1 MRAVVRAPGVNVLI
15 GSGGEGRILTLKPG
29 HLLHVREGRPWLRV
43 QVDGSVGFVPAAA
56 LQFLPDGGTPVKG
69 RARAGGVE
77 AVEGC
82 DHFVGE
88 PVLAHR
94 DFHEALRRLN
104 GYAVESSV
112 KIEVLHSFRKRD
124 GWDEGVELP
133 AHKRSNHLV
142 GHAIDMNLIVE
153 GQRLNSRKL
162 LRAHWSDLP
171 NSAKE
176 WIQLVR
182 EDETLRW
189 GGDFVRPDPVHIDDD
204 LYRRQPSLWFEKLRA
219 ISESSSEPFDVRD

>member
-1 MRAVVRAPGVNVLI
+1 MRARVKAPGVNVLM
-15 GSGGEGRILTLKPG
+15 GSGPASRALTLMPG
-29 HLLHVREGRPWLRV
+29 HLLDVREGGSWLRV
-43 QVDGSVGFVPAAA
+43 QVNGCVGSVPAAA
-56 LQFLPDGGTPVKG
+56 LELLPDGARRG
-69 RARAGGVE
+69 RARASAAGIEPVE
-77 AVEGC
+77 DC
-82 DHFVGE
+82 DYFVGE

-104 GYAVESSV
+104 GYAVESGV
-112 KIEVLHSFRKRD
+112 KIEVLHSFRRRD

-142 GHAIDMNLIVE
+142 GHAIDMNLIAE

-162 LRAHWSDLP
+162 HRAHWSDLP

-176 WIQLVR
+176 WIRLVR
-182 EDETLRW
+182 ADETLRW

-204 LYRRQPSLWFEKLRA
+204 LYRRQPAVWFEKLRA
-219 ISESSSEPFDVRD
+219 ISSSPVELRDVRD